1 MKEIKLNKSTINLH
15 SCWEDLNFKQKLF
28 AFGILVRVMTG
39 DLKSQ
44 PHIGLLNLLIEF
56 TGYRPSQN
64 YFSKW
69 MIRIRFIFKMAWVYL
84 RNSWFLFK
92 YGKKEF
98 CSYIRLWKKLYR
110 PDPDAQTKGREIIN
124 FNLLRLAEQIRFVFT
139 INQSEHKVIPGY
151 NFKTNPFP
159 YIKIGRKKYFGK
171 RFELDITAKTDI
183 TAREFVDCSDLL
195 SAMDKM
201 KSDEERQE
209 CINQLCAILYPRT
222 RDYTQ
227 NMVSGH
233 NKAMQKVNLVLK
245 FGIVYWF
252 TGIYKF
258 YTEHPVYCL
267 LFKRNENQEENEEK
281 VRLGNEVILMLQ
293 REGYGL
299 PDSMNLNDY
308 FDAQIKH
315 LKDVINKALGEG
327 LSIGKLSQK
336 TGIPIDVINKL
347 S

>member
-1 MKEIKLNKSTINLH
+1 MKEIKLNKSTIKLH

-28 AFGILVRVMTG
+28 AFGILIRVMTG

-44 PHIGLLNLLIEF
+44 PYTGLFGLLIEF
-56 TGYRPSQN
+56 TGYRPSR
-64 YFSKW
+64 K
-69 MIRIRFIFKMAWVYL
+69 YL
-84 RNSWFLFK
+84 K
-92 YGKKEF
+92 
-98 CSYIRLWKKLYR
+98 
-110 PDPDAQTKGREIIN
+110 QREIIN
-124 FNLLRLAEQIRFVFT
+124 FNLLRLAEQMQFVFT
-139 INQSEHKVIPGY
+139 IDREEHKIIPQY

-159 YIKIGRKKYFGK
+159 FIKIGRKKYYGK
-171 RFELDITAKTDI
+171 RFELDISAKTDI
-183 TAREFVDCSDLL
+183 TAREFVDCSELL
-195 SAMDKM
+195 SMIDKM
-201 KSDEERQE
+201 KSEEEKQE

-233 NKAMQKVNLVLK
+233 NKTMQKVNRIIK

-258 YTEHPVYCL
+258 YTEHTVYSL
-267 LFKRNENQEENEEK
+267 LFKRNENREENEDK

-299 PDSMNLNDY
+299 PDNMNLNDY
-308 FDAQIKH
+308 FDAQLKH

-336 TGIPIDVINKL
+336 TGISIDVINKL